1 MKNDISPKII
11 EHTKISQNNQAKR
24 FKIEISLLQVIVK
37 ISQNI

>member
-11 EHTKISQNNQAKR
+11 EHTKISQNQAKR